1 MKLARRTFLAA
12 LPGLLSACASIGP
25 STIVRDQ
32 RDYTDAI
39 ADAAKRQV
47 LGAVVRLRYA
57 DHVAF
62 LDIGQVVAGYQV
74 EGSVGT
80 GTTFTSGLD
89 LGEDLRL
96 SGEGRYIDRPTIT
109 WQPVTGAA
117 LSERLLQPLPPGVL
131 AVLGL
136 TGFPPDMVFG
146 LTVASI
152 NGLSNGSTRPGES
165 IPAHPRWEI
174 VIERFRA
181 VRTTGVLG
189 VRTDRDGLGR
199 PRFVLVDESRGTD
212 RRVKDI
218 RILLGLD
225 PDVNEFP
232 MIYGSGAGN
241 GREIRMITR
250 PLLDVLLEVAGR
262 IQVPPPDVQSGRT
275 PATVAD
281 IPEQPV
287 LRIQAGLD
295 RPDDPYVEIDHG
307 DGWFWIDDTDY
318 ASKRTFTFLML
329 LVSMVQTDPA
339 RPQPLLTIPTG

>member
-1 MKLARRTFLAA
+1 MKLNRRILLAA
-12 LPGLLSACASIGP
+12 LPAALSACASIGP

-62 LDIGQVVAGYQV
+62 LDIGQVVAGYQF
-74 EGSVGT
+74 EGVVGT
-80 GTTFTSGLD
+80 GTSFTSGLN
-89 LGEDLRL
+89 LGDNLRL
-96 SGEGRYIDRPTIT
+96 SGEGRYVDRPTIT
-109 WQPVTGAA
+109 WQPVSGAR
-117 LSERLLQPLPPGVL
+117 LSERLLQPVLPGVL

-146 LTVASI
+146 LAVSSI
-152 NGLSNGSTRPGES
+152 NGLANGSTRPGET

-174 VIERFRA
+174 VMDRLRA
-181 VRTTGVLG
+181 VRSSGVLG
-189 VRTDRDGLGR
+189 IRTDQDGLGR

-212 RRVKDI
+212 RRVKDL
-218 RILLGLD
+218 RTLLGLD
-225 PDVNEFP
+225 PDLNEFP
-232 MIYGSGAGN
+232 MIYGSGAGS

-250 PLLDVLLEVAGR
+250 PLFDVLLEVAGR
-262 IQVPPPDVQSGRT
+262 IKVPLADVEAGRT
-275 PATVAD
+275 PPTVRD

-287 LRIQAGLD
+287 LQIEAGME
-295 RPDDPYVEIDHG
+295 RPGNPYVEVDYG
-307 DGWFWIDDTDY
+307 DGWFWIDENDY

-329 LVSMVQTDPA
+329 LVSLAQTDPN
-339 RPQPLLTIPTG
+339 RQQPLLTIPTG

>member
-1 MKLARRTFLAA
+1 MKLDRRLFLCAV
-12 LPGLLSACASIGP
+12 PGILSGCASIGP

-62 LDIGQVVAGYQV
+62 LDVGQVVAGYQI
-74 EGSVGT
+74 EGSLRA
-80 GTTFTSGLD
+80 GTTRTDGISLGDDLD
-89 LGEDLRL
+89 L

-146 LTVASI
+146 LTVSSI
-152 NGLSNGSTRPGES
+152 NGLANGSTRPGES
-165 IPAHPRWEI
+165 IPPHPRWES
-174 VIERFRA
+174 VIERFR
-181 VRTTGVLG
+181 VMRSIGVLG
-189 VRTDRDGLGR
+189 IRTERDGLGR
-199 PRFVLVDESRGTD
+199 PRFVLVDESRGAD
-212 RRVKDI
+212 RRVQDM

-232 MIYGSGAGN
+232 MVYGSGAGN

-262 IQVPPPDVQSGRT
+262 IEVPADDVTSGRT
-275 PATVAD
+275 PPTVTD
-281 IPEQPV
+281 IPAKPALHIHGGV
-287 LRIQAGLD
+287 D
-295 RPDDPYVEIDHG
+295 RPDDPYVEVDYG
-307 DGWFWIDDTDY
+307 NAWFWIDQRDY

-329 LVSMVQTDPA
+329 LVSLAQTDTTG
-339 RPQPLLTIPTG
+339 PQPLLTIPTG

>member
-1 MKLARRTFLAA
+1 MKIGRRTLLAA
-12 LPGLLSACASIGP
+12 LPGALSACASIGP

-32 RDYTDAI
+32 RNYTDAI

-62 LDIGQVVAGYQV
+62 VDVGQVVSGYQF
-74 EGSVGT
+74 EGAFGT
-80 GTTFTSGLD
+80 GTSFTSGLD

-96 SGEGRYIDRPTIT
+96 SAEGRYIDRPTIT

-117 LSERLLQPLPPGVL
+117 LSERLLQPLLPGVL

-146 LTVASI
+146 LTVSSI
-152 NGLSNGSTRPGES
+152 NEVFNGSTRPGES
-165 IPAHPRWEI
+165 IPANPRWDI
-174 VIERFRA
+174 LIERFNS
-181 VRTTGVLG
+181 VRSIGVLG
-189 VRTDRDGLGR
+189 IRTERDGLGR

-212 RRVKDI
+212 RRVNDI
-218 RILLGLD
+218 RTLLKLD
-225 PDVNEFP
+225 PEANEFP
-232 MIYGSGAGN
+232 MVYGSGAGD

-262 IQVPPPDVQSGRT
+262 IKVLDSDVQSGRT

-281 IPEQPV
+281 IPQLPV
-287 LRIQAGLD
+287 LRIEAALD
-295 RPDDPYVEIDHG
+295 RPSKPYVAVDYG
-307 DGWFWIDDTDY
+307 DGWFWIDDNDY

-329 LVSMVQTDPA
+329 LVSLAQTDPG